1 MTYDEACRRLHNNFC
16 SKLSDY
22 TTACK
27 GCPVS
32 SVCYGEY
39 NSEDMTERAQK
50 FESAIIAKVT
60 ELNI

>member
-1 MTYDEACRRLHNNFC
+1 MTYDEACRRLQSNFC

-22 TTACK
+22 TTECK

-39 NSEDMTERAQK
+39 NGNEAKRTQK
-50 FESAIIAKVT
+50 FENAIIAKVT